1 MAVRSILKLAAE
13 KAALG
18 EDVVTQVV
26 KAPFL
31 RGPGSVPPPSESEFE
46 GNEQRLML
54 GRAQHI
60 RVNDPNASLKPDRFG
75 NYPDEESTVGVA
87 RNRVEIGGP
96 MADAGMLFARY
107 LGCAYLDLDFQ
118 KYRIAR
124 IAKGFP
130 SHMHN
135 VSNSM
140 HLTGRGRWYVEF
152 EHLGGWK
159 DMMDGSNMG
168 ADPFTKLAAAG
179 FANSQAA
186 IAYCHQFG
194 FGFELEI
201 PRGRYQTRK
210 SYADNF
216 KWRGP
221 DSS

>member
-31 RGPGSVPPPSESEFE
+31 RGSGSVPPPAESEFE

-54 GRAQHI
+54 GHAQHI
-60 RVNDPNASLKPDRFG
+60 RVNDPNSSLKPDRFG
-75 NYPDEESTVGVA
+75 NYPNQESTVGVA

-96 MADAGMLFARY
+96 MSDAGMLFARY
-107 LGCAYLDLDFQ
+107 LGCAYRDLDWQ
-118 KYRIAR
+118 KRRIAR
-124 IAKGFP
+124 IVKCQP

-135 VSNSM
+135 VCFSM

-159 DMMDGSNMG
+159 DVMNGDNMG
-168 ADPFTKLAAAG
+168 ADPFTKLTASG
-179 FANSQAA
+179 FATSQGA
-186 IAYCHQFG
+186 IAFCHQFG
-194 FGFELEI
+194 FGFELEM
-201 PRGRYQTRK
+201 PRGRYHTRK

-221 DSS
+221 DSN